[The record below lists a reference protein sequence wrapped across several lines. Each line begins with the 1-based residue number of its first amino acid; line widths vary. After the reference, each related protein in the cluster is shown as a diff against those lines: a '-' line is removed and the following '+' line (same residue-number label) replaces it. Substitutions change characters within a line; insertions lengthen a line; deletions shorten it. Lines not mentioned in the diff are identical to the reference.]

1 MTTTL
6 KMPLA
11 ATLLVA
17 LLFHPV
23 VRAEEPAAATA
34 AAGPAAS
41 PGAAPASR
49 DEVQALAEEI
59 RRLKLEIGLRDVEY
73 QSFGGMG
80 PAASKVYFAPK
91 GLSIGGYGEV
101 TYKNMLG
108 GKGDQSDLYRLVLYL
123 GYRFNDRLVFNSE
136 VEFEHGGEETAVEF
150 AYLDYHLSDALQ
162 FRVGNV
168 LVPVGMVNEL
178 HEPPFF
184 NGVFRP
190 DLERNLIP
198 ATWNENGLG
207 LHGSVGPVRY
217 QAYLLTALDATDDS
231 SPLSKGNWVRN
242 ARSGGGN
249 SRSNTFASVLAVAW
263 DAGPVS
269 LGGSVY
275 RGQAGQGEPG
285 VEAAVTL
292 AELHGRIAWR
302 GLAAKAIYAVGT
314 LSDSDAVAA
323 TPGHVIGSRVAG
335 GYGELAYDLLALAAP
350 GGEAQ
355 LSPFVRYEAYDL
367 NDEVAS
373 GQARDPA
380 VDMTIWTA
388 GLTWKPLATV
398 SLKADWQRKESRVP
412 GSAADQLNLGMGFV
426 F

>member
-1 MTTTL
+1 MLVSLIKTVPASVPSL
-6 KMPLA
+6 VHSSLPLFGPVPPDVA
-11 ATLLVA
+11 KKSVPFTLLK
-17 LLFHPV
+17 LLSWLLKPTDWN
-23 VRAEEPAAATA
+23 RYEI
-34 AAGPAAS
+34 
-41 PGAAPASR
+41 
-49 DEVQALAEEI
+49 LAEGNHI
-59 RRLKLEIGLRDVEY
+59 KL
-73 QSFGGMG
+73 
-80 PAASKVYFAPK
+80 
-91 GLSIGGYGEV
+91 
-101 TYKNMLG
+101 T
-108 GKGDQSDLYRLVLYL
+108 
-123 GYRFNDRLVFNSE
+123 
-136 VEFEHGGEETAVEF
+136 
-150 AYLDYHLSDALQ
+150 
-162 FRVGNV
+162 
-168 LVPVGMVNEL
+168 
-178 HEPPFF
+178 F
-184 NGVFRP
+184 NGLVTI
-190 DLERNLIP
+190 D
-198 ATWNENGLG
+198 
-207 LHGSVGPVRY
+207 
-217 QAYLLTALDATDDS
+217 QTDDS